1 MTINSFIENRYHQKL
16 KLPVKFIPNPRFF
29 SGNQTSCHIKCDVNE
44 VNQDLQMFLKHLG
57 VYVMNMEVFGR
68 TPVTNNFIHLDGD
81 KFSDNVKI
89 NYVYG
94 QGFMDWYN
102 LKPDRKII
110 TETNTIGTKHI
121 RANDNDC
128 EKVWS
133 ASIDESGSLVNV
145 GVLHGVS
152 NVTTT
157 RWCYCLILGDILNSK
172 RLQWNRALELFQ
184 GYY

>member
-1 MTINSFIENRYHQKL
+1 MENRYHYKL
-16 KLPVKFIPNPRFF
+16 NLPVKFIPNPNFF
-29 SGNQTSCHIKCDVNE
+29 NHYPEPCHVKFSINDVNE
-44 VNQDLQMFLKHLG
+44 DLQTFLKSVGIYIMAAELF
-57 VYVMNMEVFGR
+57 VRNP
-68 TPVTNNFIHLDGD
+68 TTKNFIHLDGD

-94 QGFMDWYN
+94 QGTMDWYR
-102 LKPDRKII
+102 LKIDKDII
-110 TETNTIGTKHI
+110 TETNTIGTKHV
-121 RANDNDC
+121 RADDADC

-133 ASIDESGSLVNV
+133 APIDEFGSLVNV

-157 RWCYCLILGDILNSK
+157 RWCYCLILGDILNMK
-172 RLQWNRALELFQ
+172 RLQWDRALELFQ